1 MGQKVH
7 PVGFRLGVIK
17 KHKALWY
24 AKGKSYKENLIEDLK
39 VRDFIKDRLRFSSI
53 SKVDLER
60 SAQNFVVNIH
70 TSRPGIIIG
79 KKGEEIESLKKDIE
93 NVNSIQGR
101 LDTAIDK
108 LTDVSTS
115 IKSMLA
121 VHEEKIQRQEQVDD
135 IIFRKIKDRDSEIDE
150 IFRDL
155 QREMDQVEKRLLV
168 EIKALR
174 NDIGGRV
181 GVLEKYRWII
191 LGGFIAIGWI
201 LSKNFKF
208 IMQMMSGTGIS

>member
-1 MGQKVH
+1 MADNTDIRVE
-7 PVGFRLGVIK
+7 L
-17 KHKALWY
+17 AT
-24 AKGKSYKENLIEDLK
+24 LK
-39 VRDFIKDRLRFSSI
+39 Q
-53 SKVDLER
+53 E
-60 SAQNFVVNIH
+60 
-70 TSRPGIIIG
+70 
-79 KKGEEIESLKKDIE
+79 IE
-93 NVNSIQGR
+93 NVNPIQGR

-121 VHEEKIQRQEQVDD
+121 VHEEKIQRQEQIDD
-135 IIFRKIKDRDSEIDE
+135 IIFKKLKDRDSEVDE
-150 IFRDL
+150 VFRDL